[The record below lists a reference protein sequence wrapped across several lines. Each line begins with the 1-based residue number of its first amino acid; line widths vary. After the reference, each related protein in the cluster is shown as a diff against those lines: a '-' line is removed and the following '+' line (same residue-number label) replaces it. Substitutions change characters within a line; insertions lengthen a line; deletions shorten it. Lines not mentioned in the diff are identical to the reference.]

1 MTATENQHRLKI
13 RVINCDSHSQSLLDN
28 LFSPFPLHNSKDQ
41 KTWPCALGTVFWQGR
56 LHKGTFNSEPW
67 HHSCMLPRGGSHHCP
82 PQQSRES
89 EMPYCPRV
97 CHLGNNFKDN
107 SGPGFWA
114 RPSHPVSV
122 LTSLRKV
129 PLLSR
134 PMKLEASG
142 TPYAK
147 GSG

>member
-1 MTATENQHRLKI
+1 MTATASHYSTIFSVRFLYTIPKI
-13 RVINCDSHSQSLLDN
+13 KKPGHVLWEQSSGKAVFTKALLIV
-28 LFSPFPLHNSKDQ
+28 S
-41 KTWPCALGTVFWQGR
+41 LGTIA
-56 LHKGTFNSEPW
+56 
-67 HHSCMLPRGGSHHCP
+67 SCILPRGGSHHCP

-129 PLLSR
+129 PLSFTSH
-134 PMKLEASG
+134 EAGGKWDSLHQRQPV
-142 TPYAK
+142 TAIPQ
-147 GSG
+147 